1 MSSGVVFVIVI
12 VVVVVVVVDSAVAFL
27 STLVL
32 WRSTQSVLMTL
43 KLMRLNVL
51 AMTRSAYQQTS
62 PTGHGQFQRAWAH
75 LGRRQGVCR

>member
-12 VVVVVVVVDSAVAFL
+12 VVVVVVVDCAVAIL
-27 STLVL
+27 STLEL
-32 WRSTQSVLMTL
+32 LRSTQSVLMTL